1 MKNPKD
7 FQENDVAKDL
17 AEGDRDARPKGDAD
31 SDVVSFWLLLLF
43 IATFFGI
50 AAEEARRP
58 SIFQSTFQSTFQ
70 SSDISAGIYS
80 GHSAPNPIAYSID
93 GTPLPKG
100 AGDERTHMAR
110 RFDLSSVDPTTANS
124 SVPGKLEIPATGK

>member
-1 MKNPKD
+1 MKNPQD
-7 FQENDVAKDL
+7 FQDNDASKNQV
-17 AEGDRDARPKGDAD
+17 ESNRDARTNGDAD

-58 SIFQSTFQSTFQ
+58 SMFQ
-70 SSDISAGIYS
+70 SSGISA
-80 GHSAPNPIAYSID
+80 GHSAPNPIAFSID

-100 AGDERTHMAR
+100 AGDQRTHMAR
-110 RFDLSSVDPTTANS
+110 RFDLSSVDPATAS
-124 SVPGKLEIPATGK
+124 SNMPGKLEIPATGK

>member
-1 MKNPKD
+1 MKNPTD
-7 FQENDVAKDL
+7 FQENDVAKDF
-17 AEGDRDARPKGDAD
+17 AEGERDARPNVDTD

-58 SIFQSTFQSTFQ
+58 SMFQ
-70 SSDISAGIYS
+70 SSGISAGHA
-80 GHSAPNPIAYSID
+80 GTHPIAYSID
-93 GTPLPKG
+93 GTPLPRG
-100 AGDERTHMAR
+100 GGDERTNMAR

>member
-1 MKNPKD
+1 MKKPND
-7 FQENDVAKDL
+7 LQETN
-17 AEGDRDARPKGDAD
+17 AEKNREDRTDAD

-58 SIFQSTFQSTFQ
+58 SMFQSAFQ
-70 SSDISAGIYS
+70 SSGISA

-93 GTPLPKG
+93 GTPLPRG
-100 AGDERTHMAR
+100 GGDERANMAR
-110 RFDLSSVDPTTANS
+110 RFDLSSVDPVTAN
-124 SVPGKLEIPATGK
+124 VPGKLEIPATGK

>member
-7 FQENDVAKDL
+7 FQENDAAKNL
-17 AEGDRDARPKGDAD
+17 AEDSRDARTNGDAD

-58 SIFQSTFQSTFQ
+58 SMFQ
-70 SSDISAGIYS
+70 SSAISA
-80 GHSAPNPIAYSID
+80 GHSAPNPIAYSLD
-93 GTPLPKG
+93 GAPLPKG
-100 AGDERTHMAR
+100 AGDERAHMAR
-110 RFDLSSVDPTTANS
+110 RFDLSSVDSATAS
-124 SVPGKLEIPATGK
+124 SQVPGKLEIPATGK

>member
-1 MKNPKD
+1 MKTPR
-7 FQENDVAKDL
+7 EIRSAI
-17 AEGDRDARPKGDAD
+17 ERDAGNNGRSGGDAD

-58 SIFQSTFQSTFQ
+58 TMFQSTSTSAAQS
-70 SSDISAGIYS
+70 AA
-80 GHSAPNPIAYSID
+80 HPIAFNLD

-100 AGDERTHMAR
+100 AGDERTSMAR
-110 RFDLSSVDPTTANS
+110 RFDLSSVDPETAHLN
-124 SVPGKLEIPATGK
+124 VPGKLEIPATGK

>member
-7 FQENDVAKDL
+7 FLENDVAKDL
-17 AEGDRDARPKGDAD
+17 AEGDRDARPNGDAD

-58 SIFQSTFQSTFQ
+58 SMFQ
-70 SSDISAGIYS
+70 SSGISAGIYS
-80 GHSAPNPIAYSID
+80 GNAATHPIAYSID

-124 SVPGKLEIPATGK
+124 SVPGRLEIPATGK